1 MAKVSSGIT
10 SVVNFSGEKAAIWGM
25 VSKDQKN
32 RHAQFEISLLG
43 QISRRC
49 LGLAIS
55 GYALWFWLHGRRFLH
70 NPDSCSPQVFLFGPI
85 RLENIGVLP
94 YIVFAFL
101 YPIHLVTVTCFGWRK
116 IVQALWA
123 IYKDSQR
130 ARTSSNIRLVA
141 YAFVFGQATLKRV
154 YTLIWSLSGSPG
166 TADAKFERNV
176 SILFSSEASG
186 SPFELT
192 TLKTTQKNCISL
204 FALFLVGRSFC
215 FILLHNR
222 VVHCD
227 S

>member
-1 MAKVSSGIT
+1 VSRSRY
-10 SVVNFSGEKAAIWGM
+10 FW
-25 VSKDQKN
+25 
-32 RHAQFEISLLG
+32 LL
-43 QISRRC
+43 
-49 LGLAIS
+49 
-55 GYALWFWLHGRRFLH
+55 LWFWLHGRRFLH

-94 YIVFAFL
+94 YIVFTFL

-166 TADAKFERNV
+166 TADAKFERSV

-192 TLKTTQKNCISL
+192 TLKTTQKKLHIL
-204 FALFLVGRSFC
+204 IRSFS
-215 FILLHNR
+215 
-222 VVHCD
+222 VGA
-227 S
+227 